1 MIDDDDFLEELRRE
15 FLAEAA
21 SLLEQWEESFLKLE
35 EADNK
40 EEELTNIFR
49 VAHSLKGTSSAVGYQ
64 DMAAFA
70 HIVEDLL
77 SILKKSPNSLTPEI
91 VSLLL
96 QCGDAFK
103 VKVFFLMG
111 QESTDWEVTELTHE
125 INAILHSFGRA
136 VPHHTEAHVA
146 PAPVA
151 APVAEVAPA
160 NEEAPIEDDEAWK
173 KLLADVN
180 KELGIN
186 ITEEDLQLS
195 DDEILQKA
203 AEQKAAN
210 AGAREVTP
218 APQAA
223 APIEE
228 VLPVME
234 EVAPVISISEH
245 REEKKSVQASSAP
258 TSSQAKTTTVKVDA
272 HKIDKIM
279 NLIGELVINKS
290 QLANR
295 VAQHK
300 DDHLLEATYS
310 LLEKTIRELQDETLG
325 IRMISLKNLFL
336 KCQRAVRDVS
346 IKLGKNIEFVQTG
359 EDVEIDRSM
368 VELLTDPLLHMLRNS
383 VDHGVETDAER
394 VTAGKKPG
402 TILLKAEHVGSKIII
417 SIKDDGRGINP
428 EKVFSKAKQ
437 NGLIPESTKITD
449 LTENEI
455 FHFIMKPGFST
466 AEKITDVSG
475 RGVGLDVVKTTIEK
489 MNGKVEIESRPG
501 KGTHFKLVLPLTTS
515 IQEGIHVMSG
525 GSSYIFPTEKVL
537 EILSGD
543 KLSFITDP
551 NGTTMFKYR
560 ETVIPYAT
568 LDSTLGTDANFRI
581 NKMVLIL
588 DVDGKNFGVGIDE
601 FIAQVHVV
609 LKPINEIVRTSSG
622 ISASAILSH
631 GGIGFV
637 IDTDEVCK
645 LMLKQHQQPQRRM
658 AA

>member
-64 DMAAFA
+64 EMAGFA

-77 SILKKSPNSLTPEI
+77 SILKKSPESLTPEI
-91 VSLLL
+91 ISLLL

-103 VKVFFLMG
+103 VKVSFLMG
-111 QESTDWEVTELTHE
+111 QDATDWEVTQLTHE
-125 INAILHSFGRA
+125 INAILHSFGRS
-136 VPHHTEAHVA
+136 VPHHAEVKAEPV
-146 PAPVA
+146 VA
-151 APVAEVAPA
+151 APSEPELVAEAA
-160 NEEAPIEDDEAWK
+160 IDDDEAWK

-203 AEQKAAN
+203 AEQKAAK
-210 AGAREVTP
+210 V
-218 APQAA
+218 APQEVV
-223 APIEE
+223 APIA
-228 VLPVME
+228 VQAPVQE
-234 EVAPVISISEH
+234 IAPVISMAAHI
-245 REEKKSVQASSAP
+245 EEKKSAQPVASQA
-258 TSSQAKTTTVKVDA
+258 SQAKTTTVKVDA

-295 VAQHK
+295 VEQHK

-383 VDHGVETDAER
+383 VDHGVESDEER
-394 VTAGKKPG
+394 AAQGKKPG

-428 EKVFSKAKQ
+428 EKVFNKAKS
-437 NGLIPESTKITD
+437 NGLISESTKMSD
-449 LTENEI
+449 LSENEI

-489 MNGKVEIESRPG
+489 MNGKVEIQSKPG
-501 KGTHFKLVLPLTTS
+501 HGTHFKLVLPLTTS

-525 GSSYIFPTEKVL
+525 MNSYIFPTEKVL

-543 KLSFITDP
+543 KQQFITDP
-551 NGTTMFKYR
+551 NGTTLFKYR
-560 ETVIPYAT
+560 DTVIPYAT
-568 LDSTLGTDANFRI
+568 LDSTLGTNEDFRV
-581 NKMVLIL
+581 NKMIIIL

-601 FIAQVHVV
+601 FIAQVNVV
-609 LKPINEIVRTSSG
+609 LKPISEIVRTSSG
-622 ISASAILSH
+622 ISASCILSH

-645 LMLKQHQQPQRRM
+645 LVLKQGHSQQRM